1 MKYIS
6 LSKQYY
12 KNRDT
17 YEQLYQSRFCFE
29 TTVHI
34 PVLINGNEAFFSYSE
49 EVIAFMIH
57 IYKMDKQLNAI
68 LHKLPD
74 IARQQ
79 FIIKCLID
87 EIKATNDIEG
97 VHSTRR
103 EIYALLTGDNFKYN
117 NRQIH
122 GLLHKY
128 LLIVDDQ
135 RVSLES
141 CQDIR
146 NLYDDLLLQEIV
158 RENPDN
164 QPDGVFFRKGNVH
177 KQAADLRI
185 IHHGVSPEEQI
196 ISYMEEGLRLIHNEA
211 VCPLAA
217 LSAFH
222 YLFGYVHPFYDGNG
236 RLNRFISS
244 YLLSRE
250 LTYMTG
256 FGLSNILYKR
266 RDLYYHA
273 FQMVNDRRNRGD
285 ITPFLI
291 IFLDLIGQGMSEMIT
306 VLRDKQKQLQ
316 FYDKAIDTLG
326 LDHNIAKMLFILIQN
341 TLFGE
346 SGMFIDE
353 LADEMQMS
361 VPSIRNYLK
370 MLDEGLLLTSRDGRK
385 NVYDIN
391 LNYFYH

>member
-1 MKYIS
+1 
-6 LSKQYY
+6 
-12 KNRDT
+12 
-17 YEQLYQSRFCFE
+17 
-29 TTVHI
+29 
-34 PVLINGNEAFFSYSE
+34 
-49 EVIAFMIH
+49 MIH

-177 KQAADLRI
+177 IQAADLRI

-222 YLFGYVHPFYDGNG
+222 YLFGYLHPFYDGNG

-326 LDHNIAKMLFILIQN
+326 LDHNIARMLFILIQN

-370 MLDEGLLLTSRDGRK
+370 MLDEGLLLTSRNGRK

>member
-177 KQAADLRI
+177 IQAADLRI

-222 YLFGYVHPFYDGNG
+222 YLFGYVHPFYDGNVTQ
-236 RLNRFISS
+236 R
-244 YLLSRE
+244 
-250 LTYMTG
+250 
-256 FGLSNILYKR
+256 
-266 RDLYYHA
+266 H
-273 FQMVNDRRNRGD
+273 Q
-285 ITPFLI
+285 
-291 IFLDLIGQGMSEMIT
+291 
-306 VLRDKQKQLQ
+306 QK
-316 FYDKAIDTLG
+316 A
-326 LDHNIAKMLFILIQN
+326 A
-341 TLFGE
+341 
-346 SGMFIDE
+346 
-353 LADEMQMS
+353 
-361 VPSIRNYLK
+361 
-370 MLDEGLLLTSRDGRK
+370 
-385 NVYDIN
+385 
-391 LNYFYH
+391 

>member
-1 MKYIS
+1 
-6 LSKQYY
+6 
-12 KNRDT
+12 
-17 YEQLYQSRFCFE
+17 
-29 TTVHI
+29 
-34 PVLINGNEAFFSYSE
+34 
-49 EVIAFMIH
+49 
-57 IYKMDKQLNAI
+57 
-68 LHKLPD
+68 
-74 IARQQ
+74 
-79 FIIKCLID
+79 
-87 EIKATNDIEG
+87 
-97 VHSTRR
+97 
-103 EIYALLTGDNFKYN
+103 
-117 NRQIH
+117 
-122 GLLHKY
+122 
-128 LLIVDDQ
+128 
-135 RVSLES
+135 
-141 CQDIR
+141 
-146 NLYDDLLLQEIV
+146 
-158 RENPDN
+158 
-164 QPDGVFFRKGNVH
+164 
-177 KQAADLRI
+177 
-185 IHHGVSPEEQI
+185 
-196 ISYMEEGLRLIHNEA
+196 
-211 VCPLAA
+211 
-217 LSAFH
+217 
-222 YLFGYVHPFYDGNG
+222 
-236 RLNRFISS
+236 
-244 YLLSRE
+244 
-250 LTYMTG
+250 MTG